1 MAGPMTASGLYQIV
15 VDRAR
20 QAGLPK
26 LHPHQFRHSFA
37 HQYLAR
43 GGQEGDLMRLAG
55 WTSDVM
61 VRRYGKSGADE
72 RARAAYVAHS
82 PVEGLLGKKAR

>member
-1 MAGPMTASGLYQIV
+1 MTPSGLYQII

-20 QAGLPK
+20 QAGIGK
-26 LHPHQFRHSFA
+26 LHPHQFRHTFA
-37 HQYLAR
+37 HRYLAD

-55 WTSDVM
+55 WTSDAM

-72 RARAAYVAHS
+72 RARAAYQAHS
-82 PVEGLLGKKAR
+82 PVERLLGKR